1 MTDTATR
8 WSELLQCKATLISL
22 SLSLSLSDGHL
33 CTGAVALGAA
43 LAARNPVAC
52 CTFVSPACAE
62 ALSTGVLQVEPTNLM
77 G

>member
-8 WSELLQCKATLISL
+8 WSELLQCKATLTSL
-22 SLSLSLSDGHL
+22 SLSLSHGHL

-62 ALSTGVLQVEPTNLM
+62 ALSTGVLQVEPTSLL

>member
-1 MTDTATR
+1 MQGH
-8 WSELLQCKATLISL
+8 SHLLTVSL
-22 SLSLSLSDGHL
+22 SLSHGHL

>member
-1 MTDTATR
+1 MQGH
-8 WSELLQCKATLISL
+8 SHL
-22 SLSLSLSDGHL
+22 SLSLPLSHGHL

-62 ALSTGVLQVEPTNLM
+62 ALSAGVLQVEPTSLL
-77 G
+77 GWC

>member
-8 WSELLQCKATLISL
+8 WSELLQCKATPTSSL
-22 SLSLSLSDGHL
+22 SLSLSHGHL

-52 CTFVSPACAE
+52 CTFVSPACTE
-62 ALSTGVLQVEPTNLM
+62 ALSTGVLQVEPTSLL